1 MSLIFLSPFA
11 GYAAAAALNN
21 QVHHRFGQRGIA
33 FIAGVCHLICYLTF
47 SLHPPWPVMVV
58 MFIFAGFGNGL
69 ADAAWCAWT
78 GNMVSA
84 NKVQGFLQSFYSL
97 GATISPLI
105 ATSMITQANLPWY
118 TWYYVMVS
126 MFSWTTNETKPC
138 RPEQQLLNWS
148 CALGPSGTRQVR
160 GIALRTR
167 EQKEAAAPPWLR

>member
-1 MSLIFLSPFA
+1 
-11 GYAAAAALNN
+11 
-21 QVHHRFGQRGIA
+21 
-33 FIAGVCHLICYLTF
+33 
-47 SLHPPWPVMVV
+47 MVV

-126 MFSWTTNETKPC
+126 SHAVLET
-138 RPEQQLLNWS
+138 RLNFFRLAQQHSNWYY
-148 CALGPSGTRQVR
+148 ALGPSGTRRARDTVPKIR
-160 GIALRTR
+160 R
-167 EQKEAAAPPWLR
+167 QKAVVAPLWLRSKTKSPSFARSSSCRMLVLKV